1 VDKIAEKEVCTSVF
15 LTIIALYFEC
25 RINKNA
31 LLQFNLDVSK
41 RHFNYSEVYWRS
53 SLNSGCLFGQSLAV
67 GTYYSQGTISIFH

>member
-31 LLQFNLDVSK
+31 LLQWL
-41 RHFNYSEVYWRS
+41 WRATRV
-53 SLNSGCLFGQSLAV
+53 F
-67 GTYYSQGTISIFH
+67 I